1 MKDFIILTPTFN
13 DWKSLNKLMVEIDK
27 SISKIRGKFSVLI
40 IDDAS
45 TIKSNLKLKDLKKI
59 KKITIITS
67 SKNLGS
73 QKSICLGLKY
83 LKKINTKSV
92 IVIIDS
98 DGEDNPRK
106 INELINLA
114 NKNPKTIITANRLQR
129 ERSTLYKICYKLHLL
144 ITFILTGR
152 YIDFGNYSAFSSK
165 NLGQLLVNSDLSL
178 AYSAGVAKNAKSI
191 KSHYVNK
198 KKRYYGKSKVNI
210 FFLLKH
216 SINIISVFH
225 SSVFKKSIILSIIL
239 CFAGF
244 LIDNFIFYIPVIFI
258 IIFNIFIN
266 YNKRKTLSFSNYQ
279 KLIKTIKKYKN

>member
-13 DWKSLNKLMVEIDK
+13 DWKSLNKLIVEIDK
-27 SISKIRGKFSVLI
+27 NISKIRGKFSVLI

-45 TIKSNLKLKDLKKI
+45 TIKPKLKLKNLKKI

-98 DGEDNPRK
+98 DGEDNPKK
-106 INELINLA
+106 INKLIHLA
-114 NKNPKTIITANRLQR
+114 DKNPKTIITANRLQR
-129 ERSTLYKICYKLHLL
+129 ERSTLYKIFYKLHLL
-144 ITFILTGR
+144 ITLILTGK
-152 YIDFGNYSAFSSK
+152 YIDFGNFSAFNSK
-165 NLGQLLVNSDLSL
+165 NLGQLFVNSDLFL
-178 AYSAGVAKNAKSI
+178 AYSAAVAKNAKSI
-191 KSHYVNK
+191 KPYYVNK
-198 KKRYYGKSKVNI
+198 QKRYYGESKVNI

-216 SINIISVFH
+216 SINIISVFN
-225 SSVFKKSIILSIIL
+225 SNVFKKSIILSIIL
-239 CFAGF
+239 GFAGF
-244 LIDNFIFYIPVIFI
+244 LMNNFIFYMPIIFI

-266 YNKRKTLSFSNYQ
+266 YNKKKTFLFSNYQ
-279 KLIKTIKKYKN
+279 KLIKNIKNYKN